1 MKRELAVSKLL
12 SQLVPQMFAPQMFVA
27 EELLF
32 ISSVPNCAATVN
44 KMQLLFPSG
53 APIASCHPYI

>member
-12 SQLVPQMFAPQMFVA
+12 SQLVPSASNVCTTDVCSRRT
-27 EELLF
+27 LLF

-44 KMQLLFPSG
+44 KMQLLFLVE
-53 APIASCHPYI
+53 HQ